1 MKWTVVVG
9 GWRTVGT
16 YDTLEAAKE
25 KAYTCVSSHVQ
36 IIETGE
42 E

>member
-1 MKWTVVVG
+1 MKWSVVVG

-16 YDTLEAAKE
+16 YDTLEAAE
-25 KAYTCVSSHVQ
+25 DKAYTCVSSHVQ
-36 IIETGE
+36 IIETE

>member
-1 MKWTVVVG
+1 MKWKVVVG

-16 YDTLEAAKE
+16 YDTHQEALD
-25 KAYTCVSSHVQ
+25 KANTCISSHVQ